1 MLCKGFSCKFSAEFS
16 SKVVNQKIWEDAE
29 EMARR
34 PRLGAKIRRLRRE
47 RDMTQAHLAQQ
58 LMISASYLNL
68 IEHNQRA
75 VTVSLLFKLG
85 EVLDVDLQ
93 LLSQDDESQ
102 ILAEL
107 TEILS
112 DPLFTANETE
122 NGLTREDLNELVT
135 QSPVASQTILKVYR
149 AYQKARDDIQYL
161 GERLSED
168 SLYSTS
174 AHELRTV
181 LTSIRSFA
189 EILHDNVNISKK
201 DRQKFLGIMVKESEE
216 LSQNID
222 TLMRFVSGEGVN
234 RSVGTRPPLDEVNDF
249 LQNNRNYFG
258 ELEQAADDLVELAN
272 FGRFDRLQKLIHYA
286 KHEHNL
292 AVEIGGEDL
301 HGELVHF
308 DSKLLLLNLSYSL
321 PRNSLIFQVA
331 WSIGRIYCASIIER
345 LVKESLL
352 TSDASR
358 DMCRDTLAC
367 YFAGAVLLP
376 YNEFF
381 EAAQEVRYDLEQL
394 QNRFAISFEQVC
406 HRLATLNKAGA
417 EAIPFHFIRVDIA
430 GNISKRYDGSGIKI
444 PRYGGVCPR
453 WNIHHAFLTPE
464 LTNVQ
469 LLRMTDGA
477 TFFSIARALVKP
489 GLRHNQPRS
498 HYAVAIGCNVSHTA
512 KMVYSEGLD
521 IDEPSLIVSAGT
533 SCRICERLDCGQRA
547 FQSILHSSRIDED
560 VGQSSL
566 DLKM

>member
-1 MLCKGFSCKFSAEFS
+1 
-16 SKVVNQKIWEDAE
+16 
-29 EMARR
+29 MARR

-222 TLMRFVSGEGVN
+222 ALMRFVSGEGVN

-286 KHEHNL
+286 AHE
-292 AVEIGGEDL
+292 
-301 HGELVHF
+301 
-308 DSKLLLLNLSYSL
+308 
-321 PRNSLIFQVA
+321 
-331 WSIGRIYCASIIER
+331 
-345 LVKESLL
+345 
-352 TSDASR
+352 
-358 DMCRDTLAC
+358 
-367 YFAGAVLLP
+367 
-376 YNEFF
+376 
-381 EAAQEVRYDLEQL
+381 
-394 QNRFAISFEQVC
+394 
-406 HRLATLNKAGA
+406 
-417 EAIPFHFIRVDIA
+417 
-430 GNISKRYDGSGIKI
+430 
-444 PRYGGVCPR
+444 
-453 WNIHHAFLTPE
+453 
-464 LTNVQ
+464 
-469 LLRMTDGA
+469 
-477 TFFSIARALVKP
+477 
-489 GLRHNQPRS
+489 
-498 HYAVAIGCNVSHTA
+498 
-512 KMVYSEGLD
+512 
-521 IDEPSLIVSAGT
+521 
-533 SCRICERLDCGQRA
+533 
-547 FQSILHSSRIDED
+547 
-560 VGQSSL
+560 
-566 DLKM
+566 